1 MKYLIFPLFCV
12 FSIASVISQPVIADA
27 SIYHL
32 FSSAKAKVPVSE
44 SKRWAT
50 AEMFEDSV
58 RTLYSSIGL
67 ESYQMNFDA
76 FRYAMIGY
84 HNLVGESRIKD
95 KGLLTVIDFTRAS
108 TEKRFFTID
117 LRKRKVIFNTY
128 VSHGKN
134 TGENFA
140 TAFSNIAHSNQSSLG
155 FYVTAETYVGS
166 KGYSLK
172 LDGMDRGY
180 NDRIRTRAV
189 VMHEADYVS
198 KKWINKY
205 GRLGRSQGCPALPK
219 ELSRTIINTI
229 KGGTPVF
236 AYYNDN
242 NYLSTSSHLNMEKL
256 LEQNTVVSNAL

>member
-1 MKYLIFPLFCV
+1 MRYLIFPLFCV
-12 FSIASVISQPVIADA
+12 FSIASVISKPLIADA
-27 SIYHL
+27 SIVNL
-32 FSSAKAKVPVSE
+32 FSTSVNDAPASGGRIWASAE
-44 SKRWAT
+44 I
-50 AEMFEDSV
+50 FEDSV

-67 ESYQMNFDA
+67 EKYQMNFDA
-76 FRYAMIGY
+76 FRYAVIGY
-84 HNLVGESRIKD
+84 HNLISEKAITD
-95 KGLLTVIDFTRAS
+95 QGLLTVIDFTKPS
-108 TEKRFFTID
+108 TTKRFFTID
-117 LRKRKVIFNTY
+117 LKKGKVIYNTY

-140 TAFSNIAHSNQSSLG
+140 TAFSNVAHSNQSSLG

-180 NDRIRTRAV
+180 NDKIRTRAV

-198 KKWINKY
+198 EKWIKKY

-242 NYLSTSSHLNMEKL
+242 NYLSTSSHLSLEKL
-256 LEQNTVVSNAL
+256 LQQNAVSNAL